1 MIKISVV
8 IITYNEERRIG
19 GCIDSVYGVA
29 DEVLVVDSY
38 STDDTEKII
47 KKKGVRLLQNE
58 FKNYR
63 EQKNFANAQ
72 ASYDFILSLDA
83 DERLSDVLREEIKRL
98 KMNWTHDSY
107 MFNRRNN
114 YCGKW
119 IMHCGWYPDKR
130 IRLFDRR
137 RASWGGG
144 DVHEKLVLHQG
155 ATFKRFELDILHYSF
170 SSIADH
176 ARKAIHFSEMVARQT
191 IAQGRGISI
200 WADIL
205 LNPWLTFIKKYF
217 FQLGFL
223 DGFYGFV
230 ICVLSAH
237 SNFLKYTRTWQL
249 KHGDSNDSN
258 Q

>member
-1 MIKISVV
+1 MVKISVV
-8 IITYNEERRIG
+8 IITYNEEKRIG
-19 GCIDSVYGVA
+19 ACIDSVHGVA

-38 STDDTEKII
+38 STDDTERIV
-47 KKKGVRLLQNE
+47 KKRGGRFLQNE

-63 EQKNFANAQ
+63 EQKNFANAK

-83 DERLSDVLREEIKRL
+83 DERLSDALNEEIKRL
-98 KMNWTHDSY
+98 KKNWTHDSY

-144 DVHEKLVLHQG
+144 DVHEKLILHQG
-155 ATFKRFELDILHYSF
+155 ATFKRVELDILHYSF
-170 SSIADH
+170 SSITDH
-176 ARKAIHFSEMVARQT
+176 TRKAIYFSEMVARQT
-191 IAQGRGISI
+191 IAQGRGIRI

-249 KHGDSNDSN
+249 KHGDSNDPN